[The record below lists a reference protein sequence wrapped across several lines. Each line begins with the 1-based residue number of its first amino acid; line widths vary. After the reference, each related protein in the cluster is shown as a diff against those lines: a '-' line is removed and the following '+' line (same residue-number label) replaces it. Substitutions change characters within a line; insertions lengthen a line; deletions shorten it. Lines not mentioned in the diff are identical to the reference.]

1 MYALRGG
8 EGVPKKAHEN
18 SQGGR
23 GSLRRTYVHSCNF
36 QTVVT
41 CKESKVNETILS
53 RLYTQDRI
61 LINIYA
67 NI

>member
-41 CKESKVNETILS
+41 CKESKVNETIL
-53 RLYTQDRI
+53 
-61 LINIYA
+61 
-67 NI
+67 